1 MYIENYIQESIKT
14 KQRLLADKEIIK
26 TIEDASKAIVQ
37 AYKNGNKVLTA
48 GNGGSANDA
57 QHIAGELVAKFYLE
71 RRGLSA
77 YALTTNSAIM
87 TAIGNDCGYEHLFE
101 RQVQA
106 NGVKGDVLIALSTS
120 GNSENIILALKE
132 AKKNGLITIGLT
144 GQNPSKMDV
153 LCDYLIKI
161 PSDDTPKVQE
171 SHVMVGHIICA
182 CVEKELFGEKL

>member
-1 MYIENYIQESIKT
+1 MFIEDYIKESIET
-14 KQRLLADKEIIK
+14 KQRLLADKNIIQI
-26 TIEDASKAIVQ
+26 IEDASKAIIN

-71 RRGLSA
+71 RKGLSA

-87 TAIGNDCGYEHLFE
+87 TAIGNDSGYEHLFE

-132 AKKNGLITIGLT
+132 AKKNGLITVGLT
-144 GQNPSKMDV
+144 GAKPSKMDD

-161 PSDDTPKVQE
+161 PSTDTPKIQE

-182 CVEKELFGEKL
+182 YVERELFG